1 MGTGLLGVTLG
12 AYLQPSL
19 FAEGSGLPFREG
31 ARSGARQGCGR
42 NEGACSPLQERLT
55 HGGSVSL

>member
-19 FAEGSGLPFREG
+19 FAEGSGLPSREG
-31 ARSGARQGCGR
+31 ARSGARQGCGKKCKELAAHFR
-42 NEGACSPLQERLT
+42 RG
-55 HGGSVSL
+55 